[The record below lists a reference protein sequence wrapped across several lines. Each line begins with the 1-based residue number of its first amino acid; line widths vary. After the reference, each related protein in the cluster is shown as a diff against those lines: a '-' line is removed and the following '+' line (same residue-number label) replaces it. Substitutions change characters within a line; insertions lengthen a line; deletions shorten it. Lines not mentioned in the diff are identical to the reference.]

1 MTTDALIACHECDLL
16 HRTSELPVGST
27 ARCSRC
33 GAVLYRQKRN
43 SLDRTLTMVI
53 TGLILFVIA
62 NSYPFLSFKMEG
74 IVQQTTLLTGVR
86 LFYESGMH
94 ALALLVVLTTVVF
107 PLAELLGLLYVLLPL
122 KLDRVPWKMGSIFR
136 FVRSIEPW
144 GMMEVFML
152 GILASVVKLAQMA
165 SIIPGISMYAFAAL
179 IVVIAAAAASLDP
192 RIVWDRVE
200 MPQ

>member
-1 MTTDALIACHECDLL
+1 
-16 HRTSELPVGST
+16 
-27 ARCSRC
+27 
-33 GAVLYRQKRN
+33 
-43 SLDRTLTMVI
+43 MVI

-74 IVQQTTLLTGVR
+74 IVQETTLLTGVH
-86 LFYESGMH
+86 LFYQSGMH
-94 ALALLVVLTTVVF
+94 ALALLVALTTVVF

-122 KLDRVPWKMGSIFR
+122 KLDRVPWKLGRVFR

-165 SIIPGISMYAFAAL
+165 SIVPGISMYAFAAL

-200 MPQ
+200 VPQ